1 MPSRERVN
9 LWRGLWAALPA
20 LLLALLLPA
29 LAAPVADPPTQ
40 ADVEKVRAALQ
51 ADPNLNAKETQRY
64 LKRRE
69 ETPSKPKPDKPEPA
83 SKREERHSDRDGPSG
98 FANGLAEAGR
108 VLIWVLGGVALV
120 FVLFGLRRWVRA
132 GAFRREAP
140 LADLPSHV
148 RDLDIR
154 PDSLPELVGQ
164 TAWSLWQRGEQR
176 AALSLLYRAMLSR
189 LVHVHAVPILSASTE
204 GECVELARGR
214 LGVSQM
220 DYVERIVQAWQMTV
234 YGARHPEALAIQG
247 LCQRFDA
254 ELPTPTASIEGGARP

>member
-1 MPSRERVN
+1 MGGFVN
-9 LWRGLWAALPA
+9 G
-20 LLLALLLPA
+20 
-29 LAAPVADPPTQ
+29 VAE
-40 ADVEKVRAALQ
+40 V
-51 ADPNLNAKETQRY
+51 
-64 LKRRE
+64 
-69 ETPSKPKPDKPEPA
+69 
-83 SKREERHSDRDGPSG
+83 
-98 FANGLAEAGR
+98 GR
-108 VLIWVLGGVALV
+108 VLIWVLGGAALI
-120 FVLFGLRRWVRA
+120 FVLLGVRRWMQA
-132 GAFRREAP
+132 GAFKREDK

-204 GECVELARGR
+204 GECVQLARTR
-214 LGVSQM
+214 LGLSQL

-234 YGARHPEALAIQG
+234 YGARSPEALTIQG

-254 ELPTPTASIEGGARP
+254 ELPTPTASLLLGETR